1 MNLMQKKESISDF
14 LSVLTLRSTTS
25 NPNSWTH
32 LKSVLD
38 VGGNTAFMFVGNL
51 MTAIRRFGA
60 CGKQVV
66 KQPFG
71 RGFIE
76 VHVGEKSSKSTS
88 YLHLFTNYAG
98 SLTLPTSSQLFNT
111 ADVV

>member
-1 MNLMQKKESISDF
+1 MQKKESMSDF
-14 LSVLTLRSTTS
+14 RSVLTLRSTTS

-51 MTAIRRFGA
+51 MTAIRRFAA

-76 VHVGEKSSKSTS
+76 VHVGEKSSKSPS
-88 YLHLFTNYAG
+88 YAIYAG
-98 SLTLPTSSQLFNT
+98 SLTLPTSSQLFNR
-111 ADVV
+111 ADVI